1 MRRIAI
7 VTLILFSACS
17 GKNKLSPEELQAY
30 KNEIDDWHAKRIE
43 NVSAPNGW
51 LNLVGLYWLEPG
63 INTFGSSSK
72 NKIIFPAG
80 KIAEEAGYFLVTG
93 NQVDL
98 YIRDGVTVT
107 AEGEPLTQKTIYI
120 ADSTPVVV
128 ASGTLRWNII
138 KRDNKLGI
146 RLRDDESVTQKK
158 FTGIDRY
165 AVDPHYKV
173 EATFIPAD
181 SSRTIDVTNVL
192 GQTHAQHS
200 PGKLVFELQGKEYQ
214 LDVLEGGKDE
224 FFIIIADQTS
234 GKETYG
240 GGRFIYVKHPDA
252 NNHITLDFNK
262 AYNPPCVFTPYATC
276 PLPPSQNVLD
286 IAIQA
291 GEKNYD
297 VNHAHLA
304 KDQS

>member
-1 MRRIAI
+1 MRRITI
-7 VTLILFSACS
+7 VTLIFLAACAD
-17 GKNKLSPEELQAY
+17 KNKLSPEQLQAY
-30 KNEIDDWHAKRIE
+30 KKEIDEWHSKRIE

-72 NKIIFPAG
+72 NKIVFPEG
-80 KIAEEAGYFLVTG
+80 TIAEEAGYFLVNG

-107 AEGEPLTQKTIYI
+107 AEGEPLTRKTIYR
-120 ADSTPVVV
+120 ADSTPVTV

-138 KRDNKLGI
+138 KRDDKLGI

-165 AVDPHYKV
+165 PVDPQYKV
-173 EATFIPAD
+173 EATFVNAD

-192 GQTHAQHS
+192 GQTHSQRS
-200 PGKLVFELQGKEYQ
+200 PGTLVFELHGKEHR

-252 NNHITLDFNK
+252 DNHVTLDFNK
-262 AYNPPCVFTPYATC
+262 AYNPPCVFTPFATC
-276 PLPPSQNVLD
+276 PLPPRQNVLD

-291 GEKNYD
+291 GEKNYGAD
-297 VNHAHLA
+297 HNHLA

>member
-7 VTLILFSACS
+7 VTLILFSACT

-146 RLRDDESVTQKK
+146 RLRDDE
-158 FTGIDRY
+158 
-165 AVDPHYKV
+165 A
-173 EATFIPAD
+173 
-181 SSRTIDVTNVL
+181 
-192 GQTHAQHS
+192 
-200 PGKLVFELQGKEYQ
+200 
-214 LDVLEGGKDE
+214 
-224 FFIIIADQTS
+224 
-234 GKETYG
+234 
-240 GGRFIYVKHPDA
+240 
-252 NNHITLDFNK
+252 
-262 AYNPPCVFTPYATC
+262 
-276 PLPPSQNVLD
+276 
-286 IAIQA
+286 
-291 GEKNYD
+291 
-297 VNHAHLA
+297 
-304 KDQS
+304 

>member
-1 MRRIAI
+1 MKRIAI
-7 VTLILFSACS
+7 VTLILFSACT
-17 GKNKLSPEELQAY
+17 GKNKVSPEELQAY

-72 NKIIFPAG
+72 NKIVFPAG
-80 KIAEEAGYFLVTG
+80 KIAEEAGYFFVTG

-107 AEGEPLTQKTIYI
+107 AEGKPLTQKTIYI

-173 EATFIPAD
+173 ESTFIPAD

-252 NNHITLDFNK
+252 NNHVTLDFNK

-297 VNHAHLA
+297 AKHPHLA